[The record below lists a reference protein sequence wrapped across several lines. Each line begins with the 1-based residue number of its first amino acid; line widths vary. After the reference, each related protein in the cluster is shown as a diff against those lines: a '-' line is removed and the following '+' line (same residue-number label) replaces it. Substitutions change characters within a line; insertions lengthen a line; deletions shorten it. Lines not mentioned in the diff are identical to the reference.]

1 VLLVDAPGADAGGA
15 KRLLKIAGDVDVAA
29 LTQAFDA
36 GEIDGVHFVLDD
48 SADALPAAIE
58 TIGALF
64 ANRPGAAPAASG
76 TLRERLGLPLPATA
90 STQTDGARVPEYV
103 A

>member
-1 VLLVDAPGADAGGA
+1 
-15 KRLLKIAGDVDVAA
+15 LLKIAGDVDVAA
-29 LTQAFDA
+29 LAQAFAA
-36 GEIDGVHFVLDD
+36 GEIDGVHFVLND

-76 TLRERLGLPLPATA
+76 TLRERLGLALPATA